1 MNQLNSWWRETTG
14 SRVTP
19 SMYLDSFGETLY
31 MVGISLFIGALVGIP
46 LALALVITRPGGL
59 RPNKTVYSILNV
71 LVNIVRSLPFII
83 LLVAISPFTRV
94 IAGTAIGT
102 TAALV
107 PLTIYIAPF
116 IARVIEQSLLEVKP
130 GITEAAE
137 SMGATMG
144 QTIRYFLLPE
154 AKSSI
159 ILAVT
164 TATVGLISATAMAG
178 TIGGGGVG
186 DLAISYGYQQFDSVA
201 MLTTVIILIIVV
213 QAIQSIGN
221 ALARRARA

>member
-1 MNQLNSWWRETTG
+1 MGL
-14 SRVTP
+14 
-19 SMYLDSFGETLY
+19 
-31 MVGISLFIGALVGIP
+31 SLFIGTLIGVP
-46 LALALVITRPGGL
+46 LALALVITRPGGV
-59 RPNKTVYSILNV
+59 RPNKPVFSVLNV
-71 LVNIVRSLPFII
+71 LINIVRSLPFVI
-83 LLVAISPFTRV
+83 LLVAITPLTRI

-116 IARVIEQSLLEVKP
+116 IARLLEQSLLEVGA

-137 SMGATMG
+137 AMGANTW
-144 QTIRYFLLPE
+144 QTVRYFLLPE
-154 AKSSI
+154 AKPSL
-159 ILAVT
+159 ILALT

-201 MLTTVIILIIVV
+201 MLTTVVILIIVV
-213 QAIQSIGN
+213 QALQSLGN
-221 ALARRARA
+221 WLARRSRE